1 MSKEPAKPSESLVQ
15 DLLAERRQLKV
26 ALERA
31 RLELAEAQGNSGE
44 QDTRVPQLQA
54 ELTRLRMQ
62 LDETRAE
69 VNLLRTERDELRDGI
84 AQAIAQLKAE

>member
-1 MSKEPAKPSESLVQ
+1 MSKEPGKPSDSLVQ

-31 RLELAEAQGNSGE
+31 KLELAEAQGNAGD
-44 QDTRVPQLQA
+44 QDPRLPQLQA
-54 ELTRLRMQ
+54 ELTRLRTQ

-69 VNLLRTERDELRDGI
+69 VNLLRTERDELREGI

>member
-1 MSKEPAKPSESLVQ
+1 MSKEPGKPSESLVQ

-31 RLELAEAQGNSGE
+31 KLELAEAQGNPGD
-44 QDTRVPQLQA
+44 QDPRLPQLQA
-54 ELTRLRMQ
+54 ELTRLRTQ